1 MIRKFLAG
9 VVLSVFVVSAALF
22 YLVIS
27 LYSTVLNKDFY
38 TSDKVV
44 SYAYDLVISE
54 LPKYFNESLPEGFSS
69 EYVSSVL
76 KKHIIASEFKPVI
89 SDFGDEFNDAI
100 KVGGSHE
107 FTIDL
112 SVISKKRNLIAEEFA
127 NHLVENLNTCRD
139 SSVYEAE
146 NPRCIPTGVLKD
158 DFVRQF
164 KATFDRKLFS
174 EVPDKFTFSLD
185 LPSIEKSGISGL
197 ANTVISIYAAFLVI
211 LLLLLGLIVMRPFI
225 RVLKWIVFSIL
236 KSLILFGLA
245 IFIPT
250 ILPVQVF
257 PAIFS
262 LIFGQIFSY
271 VLVLI
276 VVFLILFVLTFILDK
291 NQNA

>member
-9 VVLSVFVVSAALF
+9 LILSIFVVFASLF

-54 LPKYFNESLPEGFSS
+54 LPNYFHENLPEGFSS
-69 EYVSSVL
+69 EYISSVL
-76 KKHIIASEFKPVI
+76 KKYITADEFKPII

-100 KVGGSHE
+100 KVGGNHE

-112 SVISKKRNLIAEEFA
+112 SVFSKKRDLIAEEFA
-127 NHLVENLNTCRD
+127 NHLVENLNTCVD

-146 NPRCIPTGVLKD
+146 NPRCVPVGVSKD

-174 EVPDKFTFSLD
+174 KVPDKFTFSLG
-185 LPSIEKSGISGL
+185 LPSVESSGISGL
-197 ANTVISIYAAFLVI
+197 ANTVISIYVSFLVI

-225 RVLKWIVFSIL
+225 RVLKWIIFAVL
-236 KSLILFGLA
+236 KSLVLFALS

-250 ILPVQVF
+250 ILPLKIF

-262 LIFGQIFSY
+262 LIFGQILSY

-276 VVFLILFVLTFILDK
+276 IVFLALFILTVVLDK
-291 NQNA
+291 KQNV